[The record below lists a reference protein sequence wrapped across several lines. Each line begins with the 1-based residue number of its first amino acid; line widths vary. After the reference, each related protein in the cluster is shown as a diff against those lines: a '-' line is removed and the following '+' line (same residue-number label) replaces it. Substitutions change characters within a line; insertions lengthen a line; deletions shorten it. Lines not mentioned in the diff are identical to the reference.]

1 VPAPVEEVTV
11 VAGFA
16 PVAGAPRV
24 SPVTE
29 HVGLGTVPT
38 VVDVLL
44 AVMVTEMGGVTVVV
58 VVLVEHGVGPAATF
72 APGAPRAASTGTG
85 PCGSV
90 VQPGP
95 AQSAV
100 FDTLPVVPELI
111 VTVKDAPT
119 ESPIGTSKKS
129 HVRVFVACEKVHVVP
144 AGSVLGQAGV
154 PLRVVPVGTMSV
166 MATFPAAVADAEFVA
181 VSEYVIGVAVSPAK

>member
-1 VPAPVEEVTV
+1 M
-11 VAGFA
+11 
-16 PVAGAPRV
+16 

-29 HVGLGTVPT
+29 HVGFGTVPT
-38 VVDVLL
+38 AVDVLL
-44 AVMVTEMGGVTVVV
+44 AVMVTEIGGVTVVV
-58 VVLVEHGVGPAATF
+58 VVLVGHGVGPAATS
-72 APGAPRAASTGTG
+72 APGAPTVASTGTG

-111 VTVKDAPT
+111 ATVNDALT
-119 ESPIGTSKKS
+119 ESPMGTSKKS
-129 HVRVFVACEKVHVVP
+129 QVRVFVDCEKVQVVP